1 MMDMSQKPAAVPATA
16 APGPQGSFFLGVAR
30 DLIAGAPRYI
40 NRLADEY
47 GPFVRFSAFFNHF
60 HLVSDPELIRE
71 VLVTQAANFPK
82 DKRDVEILDRTIGH
96 GLVSAN
102 GDEHKRQRRLTQPA
116 FHTRRIDAYAG
127 TMVDYTEAM
136 LDEWDENWPDGEAR
150 DISEIM
156 RQLTM
161 VIVARSLFGADRLA
175 MKATAERIGA
185 AIHTVQEVADKEFQS
200 AVVLPAW
207 WPGARNRRRKAATA
221 VLYETIDRL
230 IADRR
235 AAAGGGE
242 VADRGDLL
250 SMLLLSRDESGDR
263 MSDAEVRDQ
272 LVTLFVAGHETTS
285 NALTWAWR
293 LLSQH
298 PAAEA
303 RLHAEIDALG
313 GRPPALADLPALP
326 YTLQVIKEAMR
337 LYPPA
342 WVLNVRRAAAD
353 TTIGPWAIHQGD
365 LLWLSPFVMHRR
377 PQFYPDPERFDP
389 DRWTP
394 ERERALP
401 KFAYMPF
408 GGGPRVCIGNGF
420 ALMEAHLIVAAVARR
435 YRLRLAPGQ
444 KVDLNAQITL
454 SNHGGVWMTAE
465 RRSAAQA

>member
-1 MMDMSQKPAAVPATA
+1 MTITQPSPAPIPAAA
-16 APGPQGSFFLGVAR
+16 APGPRGAPLAGVAR

-40 NRLADEY
+40 SRLADAY
-47 GPFVRFSAFFNHF
+47 GPFVRFNVFRNRFY
-60 HLVSDPELIRE
+60 LISDPEMIRE

-82 DKRDVEILDRTIGH
+82 DQRDVDILDRVVGH

-102 GDEHKRQRRLTQPA
+102 GEEHRRQRRLTQPA
-116 FHTRRIDAYAG
+116 FHSRRIDAYAG

-136 LDEWDENWPDGEAR
+136 LDEWDAGWPAGEVR
-150 DISEIM
+150 DVAEAM
-156 RQLTM
+156 RELTM
-161 VIVARSLFGADRLA
+161 YIVARTLFGADRVA
-175 MKATAERIGA
+175 MRATAERIGA
-185 AIHTVQEVADKEFQS
+185 AIHALQAVADKEFQS
-200 AVVLPAW
+200 PFLLPEWLPTAH
-207 WPGARNRRRKAATA
+207 NRRRRAAAA

-230 IADRR
+230 IAERR

-250 SMLLLSRDESGDR
+250 SMLLLSRDEAGDR

-285 NALTWAWR
+285 NALTWTWY

-303 RLHAEIDALG
+303 RLHEEVDALG
-313 GRPPALADLPALP
+313 DRPPALADLPRLP
-326 YTLQVIKEAMR
+326 TTLQVIKEAMR

-342 WVLNVRRAAAD
+342 WVVNVRRAAAA
-353 TTIGPWAIHQGD
+353 TTIGPYAIGRGD
-365 LLWLSPFVMHRR
+365 RLWISPFVMHRR
-377 PQFYPDPERFDP
+377 PQFFPDPERFDP

-435 YRLRLAPGQ
+435 YRLRLRPDHAI
-444 KVDLNAQITL
+444 DLNAQITL
-454 SNHGGVWMTAE
+454 SNHGGMPMTAE
-465 RRSAAQA
+465 RRG

>member
-1 MMDMSQKPAAVPATA
+1 MATTQHPTAAIPATS
-16 APGPQGSFFLGVAR
+16 APGPQGRPVLGVAR
-30 DLIAGAPRYI
+30 DLIAGAPRFT
-40 NRLADEY
+40 NQLADAY
-47 GPFVRFSAFFNHF
+47 GPFVRFKIFFNTF
-60 HLVSDPELIRE
+60 YLVSDPEMVRE
-71 VLVTQAANFPK
+71 VLVAQAATFPK
-82 DKRDVEILDRTIGH
+82 DERDVKILDRVVGH

-116 FHTRRIDAYAG
+116 FHTRRIDAYAQ

-136 LDEWDENWPDGEAR
+136 LAEWRNDWPAGEPR
-150 DISEIM
+150 DVAEAM
-156 RQLTM
+156 RELTM
-161 VIVARSLFGADRLA
+161 YIVARTLFGADRTA
-175 MKATAERIGA
+175 MKDTAERIGA
-185 AIHTVQEVADKEFQS
+185 AIHVLQAVTDQEFQ
-200 AVVLPAW
+200 APFVTPDWLPT
-207 WPGARNRRRKAATA
+207 ARNRQRKAAAA

-230 IADRR
+230 IAERR
-235 AAAGGGE
+235 AAANGGE

-285 NALTWAWR
+285 NALTWTWY

-303 RLHAEIDALG
+303 RLQAEVDAVLG
-313 GRPPALADLPALP
+313 GRPPALADLPHLP
-326 YTLQVIKEAMR
+326 YTLRVIKEALR

-353 TTIGPWAIHQGD
+353 TTVGPYALKRGD
-365 LLWLSPFVMHRR
+365 RLWLSPFVMHRR
-377 PQFYPDPERFDP
+377 PQYYPDPERFDP
-389 DRWTP
+389 DRWTA

-435 YRLRLAPGQ
+435 YCLRLAPGHLI
-444 KVDLNAQITL
+444 DLNAQITL
-454 SNHGGVWMTAE
+454 SNHGGMMMTAE
-465 RRSAAQA
+465 TRG